1 MEEEEE
7 EEEEIVLGPP
17 LSKSATLVLII
28 EARQRYDGTPQNL
41 LTREHFAEMIRFEEW
56 LYNLTIPSPSGNS
69 TSPDQVTTFYQMCI
83 KSRITSQED
92 EEEWAELCKT
102 DESYCVV
109 PAPEK
114 CKTSQ
119 KPLDFI
125 YDRKT
130 DSYALEK
137 YRNDYELLSKVRTG
151 KGD

>member
-1 MEEEEE
+1 M
-7 EEEEIVLGPP
+7 
-17 LSKSATLVLII
+17 
-28 EARQRYDGTPQNL
+28 
-41 LTREHFAEMIRFEEW
+41 
-56 LYNLTIPSPSGNS
+56 
-69 TSPDQVTTFYQMCI
+69 QMCI

-114 CKTSQ
+114 CSSSQ